1 MKTSDN
7 IHILVAEDDCDM
19 RELIERVIKEE
30 GYNVS
35 LAENGEQA
43 CEILR
48 KEDDIKIVITDI
60 RMPKVDGPEVLEEA
74 LKVNPDIKVIF
85 MTAFGEVEQYLELMN
100 KGAFDYLNK
109 PFKVTELA
117 RMVARAVESLE

>member
-7 IHILVAEDDCDM
+7 IHILVAEDDRDM
-19 RELIERVIKEE
+19 LELIERVLREE
-30 GYNVS
+30 GYGVS
-35 LAENGEQA
+35 LAEDGEQA

-48 KEDDIKIVITDI
+48 KENDIKIVISDI

-85 MTAFGEVEQYLELMN
+85 ITAFGEVEQYLKLMN

-109 PFKVTELA
+109 PFRVTELE
-117 RMVARAVESLE
+117 RMVTRAVESLE